1 MIGQFVRWEKTLE
14 INQVGCGVT
23 CYPSTIGLIGKEV
36 TAVGY
41 IGTHGYD
48 QYKSDG
54 KILPIPI
61 SSEDFRSTNSSTSG
75 FSGGPIMLKSNN
87 NIVGVVHG
95 TDGNNNC
102 WGVRITEDMIA
113 LIKELNGN

>member
-1 MIGQFVRWEKTLE
+1 MDQNDNNYKLRDWVIYAGCNNGQYYGSSCGW
-14 INQVGCGVT
+14 INV
-23 CYPSTIGLIGKEV
+23 YYNSN
-36 TAVGY
+36 
-41 IGTHGYD
+41 
-48 QYKSDG
+48 
-54 KILPIPI
+54 
-61 SSEDFRSTNSSTSG
+61 FRSTNSSTLG